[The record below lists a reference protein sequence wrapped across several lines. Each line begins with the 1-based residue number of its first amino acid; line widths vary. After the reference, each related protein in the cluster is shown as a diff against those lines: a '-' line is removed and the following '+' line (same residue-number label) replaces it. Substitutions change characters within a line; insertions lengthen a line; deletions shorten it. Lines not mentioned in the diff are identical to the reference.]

1 MITMDIQPVLPE
13 YENRDP
19 GSQND
24 FVKVAYSDVIC
35 EPSAVQSPQCSYQF
49 IKIIYDYTLYITY
62 SVLTIVFGGLL
73 SFLYALSCGT
83 LSFFMIWVATPFLRF
98 WLIPLGLAG
107 KFWIAIVKCC
117 CDPYFESCGR
127 IFSNINMNIN
137 HRTIQ
142 NV

>member
-1 MITMDIQPVLPE
+1 MDNQALME

-35 EPSAVQSPQCSYQF
+35 EPPAVQSPQCSYQF
-49 IKIIYDYTLYITY
+49 TKIIYDNTLYITY
-62 SVLTIVFGGLL
+62 SVLTIVLGGLL
-73 SFLYALSCGT
+73 SFLYALLGGMV
-83 LSFFMIWVATPFLRF
+83 SFFIVWVATPFLRF

-107 KFWIAIVKCC
+107 KFWITFVKCF
-117 CDPYFESCGR
+117 CDPYYESFGR
-127 IFSNINMNIN
+127 IFSNVNIN
-137 HRTIQ
+137 ITRHTIQ